1 MDGGAAGTALTGPGT
16 SNALHL
22 LPPTDPQGL
31 VSFYVTLAS
40 SILGFVTM
48 FQLRANAPGLK
59 FRDWLAAIAAL
70 LISARRPGRGPAQ

>member
-1 MDGGAAGTALTGPGT
+1 MAAEQIELETGLRLYIVD
-16 SNALHL
+16 LHP

-59 FRDWLAAIAAL
+59 FRDWLAAIAVLAIAGGL
-70 LISARRPGRGPAQ
+70 C

>member
-1 MDGGAAGTALTGPGT
+1 MT
-16 SNALHL
+16 
-22 LPPTDPQGL
+22 Q
-31 VSFYVTLAS
+31 AS

-70 LISARRPGRGPAQ
+70 LISARRPGRGRTQ